1 MQALRFLLSRW
12 VLSFV
17 GIAILAALVWLFGPL
32 LPSFE
37 DWVPRLAVV
46 IGLLLVW
53 ATSNLSLDL
62 FHRRRE
68 RKLESGVA
76 EKTPRRPMTAPER
89 KRRRSGSGCP
99 RPWPC

>member
-68 RKLESGVA
+68 QKLESGVA
-76 EKTPRRPMTAPER
+76 EKTAGEGR
-89 KRRRSGSGCP
+89 
-99 RPWPC
+99 